1 MAVRTALLTSR
12 NINLDTDFSKYIES
26 VSTAGVITGFQVTA
40 SSVATGQA
48 RVPCIRTNLET
59 IYAFVQNYNSISIS
73 GDGYVIISIP
83 QEIVDNWGGNEDGTG
98 IATVEVVDTL
108 PTKNY
113 LLLATITGG
122 VVEDNRYM
130 IPKVDEL
137 KTDIDTINEQITDLD
152 VRVDALEQAG
162 AIDHLEERALVWEKY
177 ALTDTLF
184 KQLTP
189 ALDDCTV
196 EANVW
201 YDAAT
206 TEIHIQRQ
214 GSGTAS
220 NTLKLK
226 LKKAGSPANLVVEV
240 RKWVQ
245 VDVST
250 SEAYWYWDSEQ
261 VLATGSIDA
270 SDVTTSWQELEVEL
284 DAAVWGTEGE
294 LLDIVLYQTA
304 SAVSSTNY
312 YVMACDSTQWSEGFS
327 YVKVNGTT
335 RTREKLMPYC
345 VSGWFAQAL
354 LSKVSSAGVTASNL
368 ILYNDNWQYT
378 TKPNTTWYSPIST
391 YKIKDG
397 TTNINCK
404 FYGKVGGASW
414 YAYRDIYYKI
424 GSWSLTAVT
433 DSSGGVYEN
442 TVTVNSNVSSGDDII
457 IEIRYKSSVN
467 RSDTQYWGM
476 EITGNWY
483 IYKTSNINWKP
494 IELKTLWKK
503 TSITILWVTVDN
515 NWYDT
520 NEETD
525 ESKYLSNTETWQV
538 NFCKSKGSYHSSQ
551 KEQSYTMVWYGYLI
565 YNVVWVCYISI
576 NGENYRRINT
586 NYYWDG
592 IIFLKPWDIIESSK
606 SFGNSDIWLVY
617 DYY

>member
-48 RVPCIRTNLET
+48 WVPCIRTNLET

-73 GDGYVIISIP
+73 GNGYVIISIP
-83 QEIVDNWGGNEDGTG
+83 QEIIDNWGGNEDGTG

-137 KTDIDTINEQITDLD
+137 KTDIDTINEQIQDLD
-152 VRVDALEQAG
+152 VRVDRLENLD

-189 ALDDCTV
+189 KLADCTV

-261 VLATGSIDA
+261 VLATGSIAA

-327 YVKVNGTT
+327 YVKVNWTT
-335 RTREKLMPYC
+335 RSREKLMPYC

-354 LSKVSSAGVTASNL
+354 LSKVAGVYNIELLTLNYSGSIPSSKTTTATVSGYTNYNYY
-368 ILYNDNWQYT
+368 LYHSITGVVTWLDKNNTQYDYFPTNQTGGKTGSIQVLTTDTLRLYYNGSGNWQVKGYIALPAVKSGNNG
-378 TKPNTTWYSPIST
+378 KP
-391 YKIKDG
+391 
-397 TTNINCK
+397 
-404 FYGKVGGASW
+404 
-414 YAYRDIYYKI
+414 R
-424 GSWSLTAVT
+424 
-433 DSSGGVYEN
+433 
-442 TVTVNSNVSSGDDII
+442 
-457 IEIRYKSSVN
+457 
-467 RSDTQYWGM
+467 
-476 EITGNWY
+476 
-483 IYKTSNINWKP
+483 
-494 IELKTLWKK
+494 ELKDISQKA
-503 TSITILWVTVDN
+503 SITLFGVHSDDTRISE
-515 NWYDT
+515 T
-520 NEETD
+520 NEEKFIKSTIG
-525 ESKYLSNTETWQV
+525 WQLDFV
-538 NFCKSKGSYHSSQ
+538 KSKGTLHSITPQ
-551 KEQSYTMVWYGYLI
+551 
-565 YNVVWVCYISI
+565 N
-576 NGENYRRINT
+576 NT
-586 NYYWDG
+586 NYTMLGYGYIRYSSRCSQNSHIPYVKINNTVVCQCQNNNYSDASVME
-592 IIFLKPWDIIESSK
+592 FLKPGDIVNYAYATDITNIE
-606 SFGNSDIWLVY
+606 LV

>member
-137 KTDIDTINEQITDLD
+137 KTDIDTINAQIHDLD
-152 VRVDALEQAG
+152 VRVDRLENLD

-189 ALDDCTV
+189 ALSDCTV

-201 YDAAT
+201 YDAAS

-245 VDVST
+245 VDVSS

-261 VLATGSIDA
+261 VLATGSIAA

-294 LLDIVLYQTA
+294 LLDIVLYQTN
-304 SAVSSTNY
+304 SAVSNANY

-335 RTREKLMPYC
+335 RAREKLMPYC

-354 LSKVSSAGVTASNL
+354 LSKAFWWLEKYTTVAENLSEQSTTSTNFITATSYSATAWKKYLLKADAKNTYDGSLWGGVFFYIWDTIKLTKNPTNTYETYSYTIDNLASNNT
-368 ILYNDNWQYT
+368 LYIRYRVVNG
-378 TKPNTTWYSPIST
+378 
-391 YKIKDG
+391 G
-397 TTNINCK
+397 TTYIKNAQIFEVSNYINNDPSIK
-404 FYGKVGGASW
+404 GTP
-414 YAYRDIYYKI
+414 R
-424 GSWSLTAVT
+424 
-433 DSSGGVYEN
+433 
-442 TVTVNSNVSSGDDII
+442 
-457 IEIRYKSSVN
+457 
-467 RSDTQYWGM
+467 
-476 EITGNWY
+476 
-483 IYKTSNINWKP
+483 
-494 IELKTLWKK
+494 ELKDISQKA
-503 TSITILWVTVDN
+503 SITLFWVHIDN
-515 NWYDT
+515 DRIP
-520 NEETD
+520 EESD
-525 ESKYLSNTETWQV
+525 EEKFIHSTTSWQLDFV
-538 NFCKSKGSYHSSQ
+538 KSKGTLHTTTAVDN
-551 KEQSYTMVWYGYLI
+551 YTMKWFWYAIVSRAYVNAVKYVYINNIEVWETVNYT
-565 YNVVWVCYISI
+565 
-576 NGENYRRINT
+576 NGSMSGLY
-586 NYYWDG
+586 
-592 IIFLKPWDIIESSK
+592 FLKPGDKISIS
-606 SFGNSDIWLVY
+606 GGYATNRDYVAIY

>member
-48 RVPCIRTNLET
+48 WVPCIRTNLET

-137 KTDIDTINEQITDLD
+137 KTDIDTINEQINDLD

-189 ALDDCTV
+189 ALDDSTV

-245 VDVST
+245 VDVSS

-261 VLATGSIDA
+261 VLATGSIAA
-270 SDVTTSWQELEVEL
+270 SDITTSWQELEVEL

-294 LLDIVLYQTA
+294 LLDIVLYQTN

-312 YVMACDSTQWSEGFS
+312 YVMACDSTQWSEAFS
-327 YVKVNGTT
+327 YVKVNWTT
-335 RTREKLMPYC
+335 RAREKLMPYC

-354 LSKVSSAGVTASNL
+354 LVKVSSSTIQWYTEYLTTDHYSDTSGKASGTYTLWTKTINDTLVKYQIEGTNGAWSKTFKFYLNSNATGNNL
-368 ILYNDNWQYT
+368 YVASGSNILSPVYSW
-378 TKPNTTWYSPIST
+378 PNTKNNTLRLDAQWLDQYFGTITWLD
-391 YKIKDG
+391 IKYWCLWNITINKGTWLIAYPRVLKDIGKKWGNTIFWVHSDG
-397 TTNINCK
+397 TRI
-404 FYGKVGGASW
+404 
-414 YAYRDIYYKI
+414 
-424 GSWSLTAVT
+424 
-433 DSSGGVYEN
+433 
-442 TVTVNSNVSSGDDII
+442 
-457 IEIRYKSSVN
+457 
-467 RSDTQYWGM
+467 TQ
-476 EITGNWY
+476 
-483 IYKTSNINWKP
+483 
-494 IELKTLWKK
+494 
-503 TSITILWVTVDN
+503 D
-515 NWYDT
+515 
-520 NEETD
+520 
-525 ESKYLSNTETWQV
+525 
-538 NFCKSKGSYHSSQ
+538 
-551 KEQSYTMVWYGYLI
+551 
-565 YNVVWVCYISI
+565 
-576 NGENYRRINT
+576 
-586 NYYWDG
+586 
-592 IIFLKPWDIIESSK
+592 
-606 SFGNSDIWLVY
+606 
-617 DYY
+617 

>member
-113 LLLATITGG
+113 LLLATITSG

-137 KTDIDTINEQITDLD
+137 KTDIDTINEQIHDLD
-152 VRVDALEQAG
+152 VRVDALEAAD
-162 AIDHLEERALVWEKY
+162 AIDHLEERALVGEKY

-189 ALDDCTV
+189 ALADCTV

-327 YVKVNGTT
+327 YVKVNWTT
-335 RTREKLMPYC
+335 RSREKLMPYC

-354 LSKVSSAGVTASNL
+354 LSKVDSTGITKTINVNTDIQKTIGKFDFPVFYESKISWNSTLTWSVKCKSSQYTRGNCQIYLDNTKIWAKEDGYFWNGTTVSGTYELNWTYIFSVKVQWYTAGTETQTITINVN
-368 ILYNDNWQYT
+368 YNYNTVLNKTGKKALPREEKFIWSKAVATLFGYHTNWQRR
-378 TKPNTTWYSPIST
+378 
-391 YKIKDG
+391 DG
-397 TTNINCK
+397 N
-404 FYGKVGGASW
+404 
-414 YAYRDIYYKI
+414 
-424 GSWSLTAVT
+424 
-433 DSSGGVYEN
+433 
-442 TVTVNSNVSSGDDII
+442 
-457 IEIRYKSSVN
+457 
-467 RSDTQYWGM
+467 
-476 EITGNWY
+476 
-483 IYKTSNINWKP
+483 
-494 IELKTLWKK
+494 
-503 TSITILWVTVDN
+503 
-515 NWYDT
+515 
-520 NEETD
+520 
-525 ESKYLSNTETWQV
+525 
-538 NFCKSKGSYHSSQ
+538 
-551 KEQSYTMVWYGYLI
+551 
-565 YNVVWVCYISI
+565 
-576 NGENYRRINT
+576 
-586 NYYWDG
+586 
-592 IIFLKPWDIIESSK
+592 
-606 SFGNSDIWLVY
+606 
-617 DYY
+617 

>member
-137 KTDIDTINEQITDLD
+137 KTDIDTINEQIQDLD
-152 VRVDALEQAG
+152 VRVDRLENLD

-201 YDAAT
+201 YDTDT

-284 DAAVWGTEGE
+284 DAAVWGTEWE

-327 YVKVNGTT
+327 YVKVNWTT
-335 RTREKLMPYC
+335 RSREKLMPYC

-354 LSKVSSAGVTASNL
+354 LSKVSGVYNIPL
-368 ILYNDNWQYT
+368 ITLNYSGSIPSSKTTTETVSGYTNYNYYLYHSITGVVTWLDKNNTQYDYFPTNKTGGKTGSIQVLTTDTLRLYYSGSGNWQVKGYIALPAVKSGNNG
-378 TKPNTTWYSPIST
+378 KP
-391 YKIKDG
+391 
-397 TTNINCK
+397 
-404 FYGKVGGASW
+404 
-414 YAYRDIYYKI
+414 R
-424 GSWSLTAVT
+424 
-433 DSSGGVYEN
+433 
-442 TVTVNSNVSSGDDII
+442 
-457 IEIRYKSSVN
+457 
-467 RSDTQYWGM
+467 
-476 EITGNWY
+476 
-483 IYKTSNINWKP
+483 
-494 IELKTLWKK
+494 ELKDISQKA
-503 TSITILWVTVDN
+503 SITLLWVHSN
-515 NWYDT
+515 NDRIP
-520 NEETD
+520 EESD
-525 ESKYLSNTETWQV
+525 EEKFIHSTPSWQFD
-538 NFCKSKGSYHSSQ
+538 FCKSKGTLHTSDSSGDL
-551 KEQSYTMVWYGYLI
+551 SYTAIGYWWCLVGGL
-565 YNVVWVCYISI
+565 YWFYLNDNAVLDTL
-576 NGENYRRINT
+576 GTTNT
-586 NYYWDG
+586 YKFG
-592 IIFLKPWDIIESSK
+592 MFFFKPWDKITASST
-606 SFGNSDIWLVY
+606 IAYRIY

>member
-40 SSVATGQA
+40 SNVATGQA
-48 RVPCIRTNLET
+48 WVPCIRTNLET

-83 QEIVDNWGGNEDGTG
+83 QQIIDNWGGNEDGTG

-130 IPKVDEL
+130 IPKVNEL
-137 KTDIDTINEQITDLD
+137 KTDIDTINAQIQDLD
-152 VRVDALEQAG
+152 ERVDRLENLD

-250 SEAYWYWDSEQ
+250 SEAYWYWDSDQ
-261 VLATGSIDA
+261 VLASGEIDA

-304 SAVSSTNY
+304 SAVSSSNY
-312 YVMACDSTQWSEGFS
+312 YIMACDSTQWSEGFS
-327 YVKVNGTT
+327 YVKVNWTT
-335 RTREKLMPYC
+335 RSREKLMPYC

-354 LSKVSSAGVTASNL
+354 LSKVKTTGLYKTLFTNTVAASASKTETIYTATEAINWIFTWRLAYSGYSWNFTLKVNSTTIASSGTGSTADLTLNVWDKINITYWPNWSYVAYSYDFKMVLIPEPETWINGKPRSNNIISLWEKEIITIFGVHIDGSW
-368 ILYNDNWQYT
+368 YNWQ
-378 TKPNTTWYSPIST
+378 
-391 YKIKDG
+391 D
-397 TTNINCK
+397 
-404 FYGKVGGASW
+404 
-414 YAYRDIYYKI
+414 
-424 GSWSLTAVT
+424 
-433 DSSGGVYEN
+433 
-442 TVTVNSNVSSGDDII
+442 
-457 IEIRYKSSVN
+457 
-467 RSDTQYWGM
+467 
-476 EITGNWY
+476 
-483 IYKTSNINWKP
+483 
-494 IELKTLWKK
+494 
-503 TSITILWVTVDN
+503 
-515 NWYDT
+515 
-520 NEETD
+520 
-525 ESKYLSNTETWQV
+525 
-538 NFCKSKGSYHSSQ
+538 
-551 KEQSYTMVWYGYLI
+551 
-565 YNVVWVCYISI
+565 
-576 NGENYRRINT
+576 
-586 NYYWDG
+586 
-592 IIFLKPWDIIESSK
+592 
-606 SFGNSDIWLVY
+606 
-617 DYY
+617 